1 MVHRSCSPYYSVQK
15 LIALSC
21 VLALAL
27 VLVLGVNPS
36 LAKVWKPQTI
46 PQLKRNI
53 GHLYHAL
60 LAQLRGPAR
69 AQLMRDEARWAT
81 YRQRE
86 YRGSPNVLT
95 SYAARLQRL
104 QELERQRPMGPW
116 PFVGG
121 YAIIEHKKFR
131 YGEARDAAY
140 YPQFDSHE
148 ADTISTNH
156 FFAKSAAQRVRSLNF
171 EAAGL
176 FNTPPPHGEFY
187 PPGYAYDQSFD
198 LYRPGPYLLDIVL
211 FRSRYTGGA
220 QEMRSGASY
229 LIDLHTDGIV
239 PLAKVFAANVHW
251 HRRLRA
257 VVHADFAKQWP
268 KSMWNTVESG
278 PMYIFEARKL
288 DVAYTASVGAVD
300 VTVPYSQIKSL
311 LRADGPLGQA
321 LRQARRDPGKP

>member
-1 MVHRSCSPYYSVQK
+1 MINRSYLPYCAVRI

-21 VLALAL
+21 VLILAPR
-27 VLVLGVNPS
+27 VNPAS
-36 LAKVWKPQTI
+36 AKVWKPQTI

-53 GHLYHAL
+53 DHLYHGL

-69 AQLMRDEARWAT
+69 AQLMTDEARWVAD
-81 YRQRE
+81 RQRE
-86 YRGSPNVLT
+86 YRGSPNILN
-95 SYAARLQRL
+95 SYAARLRRL
-104 QELERQRPMGPW
+104 QELESQQSTGPW
-116 PFVGG
+116 PFVGD
-121 YAIIEHKKFR
+121 YAIIEHKEFR
-131 YGEARDAAY
+131 YGEARDAAH

-171 EAAGL
+171 EAARL

-187 PPGYAYDQSFD
+187 PPGFAYDQSFD

-220 QEMRSGASY
+220 QEMSSGASY

-251 HRRLRA
+251 HLRLRA
-257 VVHADFAKQWP
+257 IVHADFAKQWP

-278 PMYIFEARKL
+278 PMYIFEAHKL

-311 LRADGPLGQA
+311 LRADGPLGKA
-321 LRQARRDPGKP
+321 LREARRDAKP